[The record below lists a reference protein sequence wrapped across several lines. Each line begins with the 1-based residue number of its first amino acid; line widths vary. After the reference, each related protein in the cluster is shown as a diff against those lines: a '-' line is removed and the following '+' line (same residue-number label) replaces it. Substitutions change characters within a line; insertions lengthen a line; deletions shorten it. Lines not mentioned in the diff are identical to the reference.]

1 MTAAEREKAV
11 KKKLQGF
18 LAEML
23 SVGCVKGFKYFST
36 YLRGKE
42 EMVCT
47 VLNEPVT
54 PRSSSPVSSEGG
66 RVFFSGSQPE
76 LPVDQKDLMLS
87 QGTQK
92 RLSGYG
98 YMDIGLPPAS
108 PSEREITPVRDDSTL
123 FLLAGYGKY
132 SCPYVWV
139 RSNHS
144 RLVKLTEENKF
155 NKDSPL
161 RLKTT
166 SAWNE
171 KDIRVW
177 EILAEL
183 VKLNTRPAPSNPF
196 AVDLEYFDSLSIG
209 ERVIALGAMSHL
221 LQQIFSHGPDKAY
234 AGLVADD
241 LKEVTR
247 RHFKDLLLFKKQN
260 SQSGVQSPH
269 TKTESSAR
277 GSQLRQGQRSYSQ
290 GYK

>member
-1 MTAAEREKAV
+1 M
-11 KKKLQGF
+11 
-18 LAEML
+18 LA
-23 SVGCVKGFKYFST
+23 VGCVRGFKYFSM

-54 PRSSSPVSSEGG
+54 PRSSTPVSTEGG
-66 RVFFSGSQPE
+66 QVFFSGSQPE

-108 PSEREITPVRDDSTL
+108 PSEREITPARQDSTL

-139 RSNHS
+139 RSNHD
-144 RLVKLTEENKF
+144 RLVKLNEENKC

-171 KDIRVW
+171 KDIRAW

-183 VKLNTRPAPSNPF
+183 VKLNTRPSPSNPF
-196 AVDLEYFDSLSIG
+196 AVDLQYFDSLDIG

-247 RHFKDLLLFKKQN
+247 RHFKDLLLLMKQHP
-260 SQSGVQSPH
+260 QSAVQSSHVRSDPAN
-269 TKTESSAR
+269 K
-277 GSQLRQGQRSYSQ
+277 GQLRTHGQGQRSYSQ